1 MSKFVKRCKKIQE
14 AEKIPESINP
24 NKSTKHIKIK
34 FLKTMDK
41 RKYLD
46 KCRENCHF
54 SYRVGNSNDNRF
66 LMRNHRVQKGVAH
79 FSVAG
84 KKKKKTLPT

>member
-1 MSKFVKRCKKIQE
+1 
-14 AEKIPESINP
+14 
-24 NKSTKHIKIK
+24 
-34 FLKTMDK
+34 MDK

-54 SYRVGNSNDNRF
+54 RYREGNSNDNRF
-66 LMRNHRVQKGVAH
+66 LTRNHGVQKGVAQY

-84 KKKKKTLPT
+84 KKKKNPANIDPKPNESIFQE

>member
-1 MSKFVKRCKKIQE
+1 
-14 AEKIPESINP
+14 
-24 NKSTKHIKIK
+24 
-34 FLKTMDK
+34 MDK

-54 SYRVGNSNDNRF
+54 SYRQGNSNDNRF

-84 KKKKKTLPT
+84 KKKKKNTANIDPKPNESIFQE